1 LFRKLADRQWQLE
14 ETLTGKISAWTA
26 DELSGLY
33 VQRRLVFV
41 RSNLAKRAAQRVDM
55 KAGTAALSLPPSETV
70 MQEKHLPVIKERRA
84 YLLPILGLPSVR
96 SAIAP
101 HIQQVW
107 EKLGRSGM
115 PPSTSTVLRWK
126 RAYLD
131 AERDPASLAPHTALK
146 GNRTVR
152 EVARLSEMA
161 AALIDEKYLTEERP
175 TIQDILDLLIAQVNR
190 ENKTLPRS
198 MQIARPT
205 RRYIRRMIEKI
216 PAYDRD
222 VARRGKVEADR
233 RYRSSLGQIVAGKPL
248 ERAEIDH

>member
-1 LFRKLADRQWQLE
+1 
-14 ETLTGKISAWTA
+14 
-26 DELSGLY
+26 
-33 VQRRLVFV
+33 
-41 RSNLAKRAAQRVDM
+41 
-55 KAGTAALSLPPSETV
+55 
-70 MQEKHLPVIKERRA
+70 
-84 YLLPILGLPSVR
+84 
-96 SAIAP
+96 AIAP

-248 ERAEIDH
+248 ERAEIDHTRMDLMVIC